1 MKKNSRLIN
10 FLIVLIILFH
20 FISCSSPG
28 NKSGKTGTA
37 GMVKIP
43 GGTFMMG
50 GDNNQASP
58 DELPKHKVTVDGF
71 WMDETEVTNRQFAKF
86 VEETGY
92 ITTAEIKPDWEELK
106 KGAPPGT
113 PKPPDSVLVAAS
125 LVFIPAEQ
133 QVNLNDYSEWWKW
146 EKAANWKHPHGKGS
160 DINGK
165 EDYPVVHIS
174 YFDALAYC
182 KWAGKRLPTEA
193 EWEWAARGGLTNNI
207 YPWGNE
213 PIEQGKPKA
222 NTWNGEFP
230 YQNNEWDKFF
240 YAAPVKSFQPN
251 KYGLYDMAGNV
262 WEWCSDWYRGDYY
275 EMVNSPEGI
284 KNPSGP
290 ADSYDPEDPWSQKR
304 VLRGGSF
311 LCNDSYCSGFRVAR
325 RMKTTPDSG
334 MEHLGFRCVK
344 DEQQL
349 K

>member
-1 MKKNSRLIN
+1 MKKKPEITQIINLLLILSL
-10 FLIVLIILFH
+10 FL
-20 FISCSSPG
+20 SCGSPD
-28 NKSGKTGTA
+28 NKSGKTGNA

-43 GGTFMMG
+43 RGTFMMG
-50 GDNNQASP
+50 GDNDQSSP

-71 WMDETEVTNRQFAKF
+71 WMDETEVTNRQFVKF

-125 LVFIPAEQ
+125 LVFIPADQ
-133 QVNLNDYSEWWKW
+133 RVNLNDYSQWWRW
-146 EKAANWKHPHGKGS
+146 EKDANWRHPHGKGS
-160 DINGK
+160 DITGK

-213 PIEQGKPKA
+213 PIEKGNPKA

-230 YQNNEWDKFF
+230 YKNTEWDKYFF
-240 YAAPVKSFQPN
+240 AAPVKSFQPN

-262 WEWCSDWYRGDYY
+262 WEWCSDWYRADYY
-275 EMVNSPEGI
+275 ELVNKPEGI
-284 KNPSGP
+284 KNPPGP
-290 ADSYDPEDPWSQKR
+290 VDSYDPEDPWSQKR
-304 VLRGGSF
+304 SMRGGSF

-344 DEQQL
+344 DE
-349 K
+349 